1 LEQSGEKM
9 SKELLFEIGTEE
21 IPAGFLSKALI
32 DMEEIIRKSLAE
44 KRIAFSGVKCL
55 ATPRRLVLYIADLA
69 ENQQDQTI
77 EKMGPA
83 KKAAFDENGNPT
95 KAAQGFARSQGLDIS
110 ALETIVTE
118 KGEYLGSRKTIAG
131 KPTVVLLPEI
141 LTDFILAIP
150 FKKSMRW
157 GNNDLRF
164 ARPIHWLLALYGG
177 NVVPLKINDIES
189 GNASHG
195 HRFMSPAP
203 FAVAGFDEYLAK
215 AKQNYVIVDQ
225 AERKN
230 IILAE
235 AQKSAA
241 EVGGKILY
249 TADLLDTLA
258 FIVEYPV
265 IVRGGFDKEYLAVPK
280 EVLTTTMIA
289 HQKYFPIINDAG
301 KLLPHFIAVSNTKAR
316 DLEVVA
322 RGNEKVLRARL
333 ADAQFFFEEDRKIP
347 LENRVESLKKV
358 VFHTLLGTSYKK
370 VTRFRKLALKIA
382 QKINPAFKKDVDRA
396 ALLAKAD
403 LESLMVCE
411 FSELQGI
418 MGREYA
424 LLAGEK
430 PVVARA
436 IYEHYLPIVAG
447 GDLPE
452 TDEGAIV
459 SIADKIDTIVGF
471 FGVGLPPTGTADPYA
486 LRRQALGVINII
498 LSRRYPLTLD
508 FVVGE
513 SIALFKG
520 TLKKPED
527 EIQKDVLEFFRGRL
541 QNQLINQGFIYD
553 TVEAVLAAGFA
564 DVVLALEKI
573 KALQAFRTDPEFE
586 PLSIAF
592 KRVDNIL
599 KDFHNPRVDPLL
611 FVTDAERNLHSAFNE
626 IRKQVIV
633 GIERTDFSF
642 ALKKIALLRPPV
654 DAFFDGVMVMDKDE
668 KMKFNRLSLLAEIS
682 DLFHR
687 IADFSKVVTAGQ

>member
-1 LEQSGEKM
+1 M

-21 IPAGFLSKALI
+21 IPAGFLSRAVI
-32 DMEEIIRKSLAE
+32 DMEEIIRKSLSE
-44 KRIAFSGVKCL
+44 KRIAFEGIKCM
-55 ATPRRLVLYIADLA
+55 ATPRRLVLYIADVA
-69 ENQQDQTI
+69 QKQQDQTI

-95 KAAQGFARSQGLDIS
+95 RAALGFANSQGLEIS

-118 KGEYLGSRKTIAG
+118 KGEYLGARKTIAG
-131 KPTVVLLPEI
+131 RPTVALLPEI
-141 LTDFILAIP
+141 LTNFLLAIP

-157 GNNDLRF
+157 GDYDLRF
-164 ARPIHWLLALYGG
+164 ARPIHWLLALYCG
-177 NVVPLKINDIES
+177 NIVPLQIVSIES
-189 GNASHG
+189 GNTSRG

-203 FAVAGFDEYLAK
+203 FAVAGFDDYLAK
-215 AKQNYVIVDQ
+215 AKQSYVIADP

-230 IILAE
+230 LILAE

-249 TADLLDTLA
+249 TAELLDTLT

-265 IVRGGFDKEYLAVPK
+265 IVRGGFDKDYLTIPK

-301 KLLPHFIAVSNTKAR
+301 KLLPYFIAVSNTKAR

-370 VTRFRKLALKIA
+370 VMRFRKLAVKIA
-382 QKINPAFKKDVDRA
+382 QKINPALKKNVDRA

-403 LESLMVCE
+403 LESLMVGE

-459 SIADKIDTIVGF
+459 GIADKIDTIVGF

-508 FVVGE
+508 FVVTE

-520 TLKKPED
+520 GLKKPEG
-527 EIQKDVLEFFRGRL
+527 EIQKDVLEFFQGRL
-541 QNQLINQGFIYD
+541 QNQLITQGFDYD
-553 TVEAVLAAGFA
+553 TVEAILATGFA

-573 KALQAFRTDPEFE
+573 KALQAFRTNPEFE

-599 KDFHNPRVDPLL
+599 KDFHNPLLDPLL
-611 FVTDAERNLHSAFNE
+611 FVTDAERNLYSAFNE
-626 IRKQVIV
+626 IKKRVIG
-633 GIERTDFSF
+633 GIEKNDFSF
-642 ALKKIALLRPPV
+642 ALKEIALLRPPV

-668 KMKFNRLSLLAEIS
+668 KVRFNRLSLLAEIS

-687 IADFSKVVTAGQ
+687 IADFSKVVTAG